1 MELLYENIGTIVTII
16 IAMGATYA
24 AMSAK
29 LSKLE
34 TLMEDSQKL
43 QKAHETTWLAKEDA
57 VHQEIVGLRRD
68 VEKHNN
74 GIERIYELEQQT
86 AVQEQRITASEARI
100 KKLEGA
106 A

>member
-1 MELLYENIGTIVTII
+1 MDITPYIGAIVAIVGGMAGI
-16 IAMGATYA
+16 YA
-24 AMSAK
+24 AISAK

-34 TLMEDSQKL
+34 TMIDDGQQL
-43 QKAHETTWLAKEDA
+43 QKAHETAWLAKEEA
-57 VHQEIVGLRRD
+57 VHKEIVGLRRD
-68 VEKHNN
+68 VEKHNT

-86 AVQEQRITASEARI
+86 AVHEQRITANEARI